1 MQVINEGTL
10 KEIVESTLS
19 AIEDGKRQLFDI
31 AENTR
36 DEYQR
41 VKDELNDVRERLKEI
56 IHQVDQMVLADKKA
70 RIRLAEVSKHF
81 NSQTEQNIKK
91 AYEDA
96 QSKLLKLA
104 DLKGREQLLRYKRDH
119 LELSLRRLEGVLKK
133 SEGLASNLAV
143 VTNFLNG
150 EINSISNRMG
160 ELEKLQHLG
169 LSIIKAQ
176 EEERRKVAREIHDGP
191 AQLMANIVMRAE
203 FCLKLFE
210 VDHSKVKAELL
221 SLQQIVRQSLQDV
234 RKIIFDLRPMVLDD
248 LGLVPAI
255 KRYLEEYQ
263 HQHQIK
269 VELSVVGNLGRYS
282 TTIEVALFRLVQE
295 CLNNIW
301 KHSESKRVFIK
312 IELLDSKINFL
323 VRDDGKGFNPDEV
336 MADNRKEGYGLLSM
350 RERVQLLKG
359 ELSIKSAHGKGTI
372 VSFFVPLEE

>member
-1 MQVINEGTL
+1 MQGINEGTL

-31 AENTR
+31 AESTR

-41 VKDELNDVRERLKEI
+41 VKDELNDVREKLKETI
-56 IHQVDQMVLADKKA
+56 VQVDEMVLADKKA

-96 QSKLLKLA
+96 QAKQLKLT
-104 DLKGREQLLRYKRDH
+104 DLKGTEQLLRYKRDH
-119 LELSLRRLEGVLKK
+119 LEMSLRRLEGVLKK
-133 SEGLASNLAV
+133 SESLASNLAV

-150 EINSISNRMG
+150 EINSITHRMG

-176 EEERRKVAREIHDGP
+176 EEERRRVAREIHDGP

-210 VDHSKVKAELL
+210 VDHSKVKAELV

-255 KRYLEEYQ
+255 RRYLEEYQ
-263 HQHQIK
+263 HQHQIS

-282 TTIEVALFRLVQE
+282 TAIEVALFRLVQE

-301 KHSESKRVFIK
+301 KHSMAKRVFIK
-312 IELLDSKINFL
+312 IELLVNKINFL
-323 VRDDGKGFNPDEV
+323 VRDDGKGFNPEEV

-359 ELSIKSAHGKGTI
+359 ELSIKSAPGKGTI
-372 VSFFVPLEE
+372 VSFFVPLDE